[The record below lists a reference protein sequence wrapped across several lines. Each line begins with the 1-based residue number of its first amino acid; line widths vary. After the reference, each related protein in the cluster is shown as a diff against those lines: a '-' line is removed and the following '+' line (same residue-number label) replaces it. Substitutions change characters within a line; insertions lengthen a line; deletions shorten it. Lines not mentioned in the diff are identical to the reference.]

1 MKKNIKSSQ
10 EELIHVK
17 LEYHE
22 LIQAKKEI
30 LNLEL
35 SLLKIVRTIKKYHE
49 LRMQEFDKKEF
60 LYKNIKQTSTKLKSL
75 QKTLP
80 KLKQPSMLKHPHQRR
95 IAALK
100 DVNRVPS
107 DQGIDA
113 QLQEI
118 QNRLNLLQ
126 G

>member
-1 MKKNIKSSQ
+1 MKKNTKHLQ
-10 EELIHVK
+10 EELIHVR
-17 LEYHE
+17 LEYPE
-22 LIQAKKEI
+22 LLQAKREI

-49 LRMQEFDKKEF
+49 LRMQELNKKEF

-75 QKTLP
+75 QRTLP
-80 KLKQPSMLKHPHQRR
+80 KLKQSSMLKHPHQRR
-95 IAALK
+95 MTALK
-100 DVNRVPS
+100 DVKRVPS
-107 DQGIDA
+107 DQGIED

-118 QNRLNLLQ
+118 QNRLNLLN